1 MLVFD
6 EREGPEYLEK
16 KSFGEDN
23 QPLEPGIETVPHN
36 RDRGK
41 PFLRPLRQERG
52 KGAEFKK
59 EKY

>member
-36 RDRGK
+36 RGK

-52 KGAEFKK
+52 KGEEFKK
-59 EKY
+59 KKY